1 MTRRTFTVYNGAMP
15 TTARIPLVTTG
26 TAIKTMLQIKPTTQ
40 ITVVEWGFNFDVAP
54 TALVSVEL
62 LTTGTVGVA
71 ALTDFVAADIIKSS
85 DPGTAA
91 SAISLAAEA
100 SGYTSSSTEG
110 TITATRVLDYQPT
123 WAQSYSKQ
131 WPLDRDWGVAANDFL
146 RVRVTTATAIN
157 MTCFITWE
165 E

>member
-1 MTRRTFTVYNGAMP
+1 MSRRTFQVFNGAMP

-40 ITVVEWGFNFDVAP
+40 ITVTEWGFSFDVAP
-54 TALVSVEL
+54 SALVSVEL
-62 LTTGTVGVA
+62 LTTGTVGVV
-71 ALTDFVAADIIKSS
+71 ALTDFVAADIIKVN

-110 TITATRVLDYQPT
+110 TIVATRVLDYKPT
-123 WAQSYSKQ
+123 WAQDYSKQ
-131 WPLDRDWGVAANDFL
+131 KPLDRDWGVAANDFL
-146 RVRVTTATAIN
+146 RIRVTTATAIN
-157 MTCFITWE
+157 MLCWFEWE

>member
-1 MTRRTFTVYNGAMP
+1 MVQNGAMP

-26 TAIKTMLQIKPTTQ
+26 TSIKTMLQIKPATP
-40 ITVVEWGFNFDVAP
+40 IVIIAWGFSFDIIP

-71 ALTDFVAADIIKSS
+71 ALTDFVAADITKW
-85 DPGTAA
+85 DGGATT

-123 WAQSYSKQ
+123 WAQSYSTQ
-131 WPLDRDWGVAANDFL
+131 FPLGREPGMDANDFL
-146 RVRVTTATAIN
+146 RIRVTTATAIN
-157 MTCFITWE
+157 MNCWISWE